1 MSKISVITPPD
12 KLYNKAYSFVLIYP
26 NNDIKQQLQN
36 LIADWDIPIN
46 VYMYEEEAID
56 WLLDIV
62 QYADKVVLNLDDS
75 DTQIRDLASYLV
87 SLPNVFWLTKAEIS
101 VYNKL
106 SVNRIYN
113 LDTLGGTVV
122 LIYPNNDIKQQLQN
136 LIADW
141 DIPINVYMYEE
152 EAIDWLLDIV
162 QYADKVVLNL
172 DDSDTQIRDLASY
185 LVSLPNVFWLTKAEI
200 SVYNKLSVN
209 RIYNLDTLGGTV
221 EKKQ

>member
-46 VYMYEEEAID
+46 VYMYEEEAVD
-56 WLLDIV
+56 WLLDVV
-62 QYADKVVLNLDDS
+62 QNAYKVILNLDDC

-106 SVNRIYN
+106 SINRIYN
-113 LDTLGGTVV
+113 LDT
-122 LIYPNNDIKQQLQN
+122 I
-136 LIADW
+136 
-141 DIPINVYMYEE
+141 
-152 EAIDWLLDIV
+152 
-162 QYADKVVLNL
+162 
-172 DDSDTQIRDLASY
+172 
-185 LVSLPNVFWLTKAEI
+185 
-200 SVYNKLSVN
+200 
-209 RIYNLDTLGGTV
+209 GGTV
-221 EKKQ
+221 EKKQQ

>member
-12 KLYNKAYSFVLIYP
+12 KLYNKAHSFVLIYP
-26 NNDIKQQLQN
+26 NDDIKQQLQN

-46 VYMYEEEAID
+46 VYMYEEEAVE

-62 QYADKVVLNLDDS
+62 QSAVAVVLNLDDC

-113 LDTLGGTVV
+113 LDT
-122 LIYPNNDIKQQLQN
+122 I
-136 LIADW
+136 
-141 DIPINVYMYEE
+141 
-152 EAIDWLLDIV
+152 
-162 QYADKVVLNL
+162 
-172 DDSDTQIRDLASY
+172 
-185 LVSLPNVFWLTKAEI
+185 
-200 SVYNKLSVN
+200 
-209 RIYNLDTLGGTV
+209 GGTV

>member
-87 SLPNVFWLTKAEIS
+87 SLPNVFWLTTAEIS
-101 VYNKL
+101 VYN
-106 SVNRIYN
+106 
-113 LDTLGGTVV
+113 
-122 LIYPNNDIKQQLQN
+122 
-136 LIADW
+136 
-141 DIPINVYMYEE
+141 E
-152 EAIDWLLDIV
+152 
-162 QYADKVVLNL
+162 
-172 DDSDTQIRDLASY
+172 
-185 LVSLPNVFWLTKAEI
+185 
-200 SVYNKLSVN
+200 LSVN